1 MEDDVFGADTGGQLA
16 VDLYPHVLAPLG
28 DEALGGEH
36 VLDLAGADAKGE
48 SAKSAMG
55 GGVAVAADDGGAGEG
70 EALLGANDMD
80 NALSLVAQAKVCD
93 AKVLDVLLEGDALRP
108 RIILLDEARNVL
120 EGFSGGGGD
129 VLEGTRSASWPWHRG
144 CWRWNLHD
152 QWWPECSLAG
162 EPCGRHS

>member
-1 MEDDVFGADTGGQLA
+1 MEDNVLAADSGGQLS
-16 VDLYPHVLAPLG
+16 VDLDLHVLTPTC
-28 DEALGGEH
+28 DERLCGQD
-36 VLDLAGADAKGE
+36 VLDLTRADAKGQRTE
-48 SAKSAMG
+48 RAMC

-70 EALLGANDMD
+70 KALLGANDMD

-120 EGFSGGGGD
+120 EGFPGGGGD